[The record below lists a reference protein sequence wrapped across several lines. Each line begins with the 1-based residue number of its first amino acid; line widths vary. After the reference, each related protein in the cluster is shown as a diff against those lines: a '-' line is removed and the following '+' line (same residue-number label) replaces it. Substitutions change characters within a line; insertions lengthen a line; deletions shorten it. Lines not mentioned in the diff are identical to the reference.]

1 MGYEKSY
8 IGIDL
13 SSKTGFISLDEAGN
27 IKKACEIKSDNL
39 GVRRMIDII
48 NQITDKIKR
57 HDVITIENFSFSSK
71 GRAVDFQFGL
81 GHGLRMELYR
91 ADTKYHLVAPAQL
104 KLFSGAK
111 GNANKIAV
119 GVNVSKRWGF
129 EPINNNDNI
138 TDAYVLAQISRA
150 LDGKSKLT
158 QAQQKIIDN
167 IKELKVND

>member
-1 MGYEKSY
+1 MRNEKSY
-8 IGIDL
+8 VGIDL
-13 SSKTGFISLDEAGN
+13 SSKTGFVSLDEVGN
-27 IKKACEIKSDNL
+27 INEAIEIKSDNL
-39 GVRRMIDII
+39 GLRRMIDII

-57 HDVITIENFSFSSK
+57 YDIITIENFSFGSK

-119 GVNVSKRWGF
+119 GVNVSKKWGF

-167 IKELKVND
+167 IREMKVND